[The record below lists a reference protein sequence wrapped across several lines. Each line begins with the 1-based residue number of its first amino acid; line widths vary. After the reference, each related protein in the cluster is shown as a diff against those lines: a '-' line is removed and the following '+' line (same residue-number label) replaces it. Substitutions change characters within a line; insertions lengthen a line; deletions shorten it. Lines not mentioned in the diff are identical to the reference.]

1 MAGMILNSELR
12 SAIKALIG
20 ARGFTA
26 VALITLATSLALA
39 VVVLTVVNAYVFRAM
54 PYPAADRLYRVD
66 YTRPGQLPPRELEDL
81 DWSAVSD
88 VVELTI
94 AWDLDVFYM
103 LGQQY
108 PESMPGAWVTPGYV
122 SGFGV
127 RAALGRT
134 FDSAD
139 FVSGSPAV
147 ALISH
152 RVWQSRYGGRPDVV
166 GTTFRAFVSDRPDE
180 AELFT
185 IVGVLPPDLWHVNAY
200 TEVYAPLRAPS
211 YPYVVRLRPGVTPDA
226 ATERIARLARS
237 GPRPAA
243 SQLDVRLVSMHESYV
258 AGLRPLL
265 WSVTAAV
272 ALVLLIALANVT
284 VLAIVRTRR
293 RERELAVRLA
303 LGASQVRVAGLLA
316 LEGVLLGVASTVGG
330 LLIARGVLPLM
341 APLLERS
348 LDRRVPGGLEAL
360 SIDVSVLAAALVCGT
375 VVTLALA
382 VVPLVTLRGSQLSA
396 GVASSGRGTT
406 DSRAGAR
413 SRAVLIAVEVAA
425 SLTLI
430 VGAALMAESALRML
444 RVDFGIR
451 ADAVVTAGISLR
463 QRTFPDAAS
472 QVAFFD
478 RVATELEAVT
488 GGAAIAL
495 GEYWPLQAPRP
506 RRVETGG
513 QESVVANAG
522 RFVVSSNYFETLG
535 IPIRDGRGF
544 GHEDRIGSEPVV
556 IVSSSLAEHLWP
568 RARAIGQPLIV
579 HPDEGAPWTAV
590 VIGVAGDTRQSHTDV
605 DFFDAYL
612 PLSQH
617 GTRFAFLYA
626 RPGDRP
632 WPEAEVRLALARV
645 NPEVAVGALQPLQA
659 SIEQER
665 ARPQFM
671 AYLLST
677 LAAFA
682 SVLALVG
689 MHGVIAYAVRQRQ
702 RETAVRMAIGADARA
717 VIALFLR
724 DGAIVL
730 AGGLAAGVAG
740 ALALGRVLTSQLY
753 GVQPAEP
760 RVLAVAVMVF
770 GVVALAA
777 MLGPAW
783 RASTTDPMLVLNA
796 E

>member
-1 MAGMILNSELR
+1 MTGLSDLR
-12 SAIKALIG
+12 AAVKTLVA

-26 VALITLATSLALA
+26 VALTTLATSLALA
-39 VVVLTVVNAYVFRAM
+39 VVVLTVVNAYVFRSM
-54 PYPAADRLYRVD
+54 PYPAAERLYRVD
-66 YTRPGQLPPRELEDL
+66 YAPPGQLPPRKLEDL

-108 PESMPGAWVTPGYV
+108 PESRPGAWVTPGYV

-134 FDSAD
+134 FDAAD
-139 FVSGSPAV
+139 FAPGSPAV

-166 GTTFRAFVSDRPDE
+166 GTTFRAFVSDRPDD
-180 AELFT
+180 AELFA

-200 TEVYAPLRAPS
+200 TEVFVPLKAPS
-211 YPYVVRLRPGVTPDA
+211 YPYVVRLRNGVTPDA
-226 ATERIARLARS
+226 ATERIARHVRG
-237 GPRPAA
+237 GPGSVA

-284 VLAIVRTRR
+284 VLAIVRGRK

-303 LGASQVRVAGLLA
+303 LGASHVRVAGLLA
-316 LEGVLLGVASTVGG
+316 LEGVLVGVASTVVG
-330 LLIARGVLPLM
+330 LLIARGMLPLM
-341 APLLERS
+341 APLIERS

-360 SIDVSVLAAALVCGT
+360 NIDIPVIAAALVCGA
-375 VVTLALA
+375 VVTVALA
-382 VVPLVTLRGSQLSA
+382 VVPLVTLRRSHLSA

-406 DSRAGAR
+406 DSRSGGR

-425 SLTLI
+425 SLTLL

-444 RVDFGIR
+444 RVEFGIR
-451 ADAVVTAGISLR
+451 PEGVVTAGMGLR

-478 RVATELEAVT
+478 RLATELKAVT
-488 GGAAIAL
+488 GDASIAF

-513 QESVVANAG
+513 EESVVANAS

-556 IVSSSLAEHLWP
+556 IVSTSLAQHLWP
-568 RARAIGQPLIV
+568 RARAVGQPLIV

-590 VIGVAGDTRQSHTDV
+590 VIGVAADTRQSHTDV
-605 DFFDAYL
+605 DFLDAYL

-617 GTRFAFLYA
+617 GSRFAFLLA
-626 RPGDRP
+626 RPGATP

-645 NPEVAVGALQPLQA
+645 NPEVALGAHRPLQA
-659 SIEQER
+659 SLEQER

-702 RETAVRMAIGADARA
+702 REIGVRIAIGADARA
-717 VIALFLR
+717 VTTLFLR
-724 DGAIVL
+724 DGAVVL
-730 AGGLAAGVAG
+730 GGGLAAGVAG
-740 ALALGRVLTSQLY
+740 ALALGRVLQSQLY

>member
-1 MAGMILNSELR
+1 MVLR
-12 SAIKALIG
+12 SDLRAAMKTLIA

-26 VALITLATSLALA
+26 VALITLAVSLALA
-39 VVVLTVVNAYVFRAM
+39 VVVVTVVNAYVFRGM

-66 YTRPGQLPPRELEDL
+66 YTPPGQLPPRELEDL

-88 VVELTI
+88 VVETTI

-103 LGQQY
+103 LGEQY
-108 PESMPGAWVTPGYV
+108 PESMPGAWVTPGYL

-127 RAALGRT
+127 RAALGRP
-134 FDSAD
+134 FDAAD
-139 FVSGSPAV
+139 FAPGSPAV

-166 GTTFRAFVSDRPDE
+166 GTTFQAFVSDRPDE

-185 IVGVLPPDLWHVNAY
+185 IVGVLVPDLWHVNAY

-211 YPYVVRLRPGVTPDA
+211 YPYVVRLQPGVTLDA
-226 ATERIARLARS
+226 ATGRIARHVRDGVGAVAL
-237 GPRPAA
+237 
-243 SQLDVRLVSMHESYV
+243 QLDVRLVSLHESYV
-258 AGLRPLL
+258 ASLRPLL

-284 VLAIVRTRR
+284 VLSIVRGRK

-303 LGASQVRVAGLLA
+303 LGASHVRVAGLLA
-316 LEGVLLGVASTVGG
+316 LEGVLLGVAATVAG
-330 LLIARGVLPLM
+330 LLLARGTLPLI
-341 APLLERS
+341 APLIETS

-360 SIDVSVLAAALVCGT
+360 NIDIWVIAAALVSGM
-375 VVTLALA
+375 VVTVALA
-382 VVPLVTLRGSQLSA
+382 AVPLVTLRRSELSA
-396 GVASSGRGTT
+396 GVVSSGRGTAG
-406 DSRAGAR
+406 SRAGGR

-425 SLTLI
+425 SLTLL
-430 VGAALMAESALRML
+430 VGAALMVESALRML
-444 RVDFGIR
+444 QVEFGMR
-451 ADAVVTAGISLR
+451 AEGVVTAGISLR
-463 QRTFPDAAS
+463 QRTFPDAPS

-478 RVATELEAVT
+478 RLTMELEAAT
-488 GGAAIAL
+488 GDAGIAF

-513 QESVVANAG
+513 QDSVVANAG

-535 IPIRDGRGF
+535 IPLRDGRGF

-556 IVSSSLAEHLWP
+556 IVSASLAQHLWP
-568 RARAIGQPLIV
+568 RTRAVGQRLIV
-579 HPDEGAPWTAV
+579 HPDEGVPWTAV
-590 VIGVAGDTRQSHTDV
+590 VIGVAADTRQSHTDG
-605 DFFDAYL
+605 DFLDVYL

-617 GTRFAFLYA
+617 GSRFAFLYA
-626 RPGDRP
+626 RPGSTP
-632 WPEAEVRLALARV
+632 WPQAEVRLALARV
-645 NPEVAVGALQPLQA
+645 NPEVALGALRPLQA
-659 SIEQER
+659 SLELER
-665 ARPQFM
+665 AQPQFM

-689 MHGVIAYAVRQRQ
+689 MHGVIAYAVRQRE
-702 RETAVRMAIGADARA
+702 REIAVRIAIGADARA
-717 VIALFLR
+717 VTALFLR
-724 DGAIVL
+724 DGVL
-730 AGGLAAGVAG
+730 VLGGGLAAGVAG
-740 ALALGRVLTSQLY
+740 ALALGRVLQSQLY

-760 RVLAVAVMVF
+760 RVLAVVVMVF